1 MFTGLIK
8 IDMLK
13 YLTILCA
20 CLIYVVPTNSQII
33 NKKPLSIRQT
43 GYNIDVKLDP
53 ATKTVKGTMLA
64 FWVNKSTDIVP
75 DIRLHLYM
83 NAFKNNET
91 TMNKESGGSDNQ
103 KDSDSGWID
112 LKSLTDRNGNDL
124 TPLMKFISPDD
135 GNMSDHTVL
144 QVMLPK
150 PSMPGDTVFINA
162 VFETRLPLITRR
174 TGYADDFYFVAQ
186 WFPKFGVY
194 ESAGTRYATKG
205 AWNCHQF
212 HANSEFYSDHSLYLV
227 KITVPKEY
235 VVGSGGMQMAEQNS
249 DNNGKD
255 KTLTYRAEDIVDF
268 AWTAWPGY
276 AVFTDQW
283 ENVKITLLLPK
294 DRTEQAERQFTA
306 AKHAME
312 YYAKNVGPYP
322 WPYLTIVDPPAN
334 GARAGGME
342 YTTLFTTSSSYMMP
356 EFMHYPEMV
365 TIHEFGHAYFMGI
378 MASNEFEEPWL
389 DEGVNSFWEE
399 RITDHY
405 YGENSGLID
414 HPFLKIADKSLGRLS
429 YVHSEGR
436 QDVTN
441 KEYSWNYPHGTY
453 GMMSY
458 DKTATWLYTL
468 MGIVGE
474 ETTNEVFR
482 EYYRK
487 WAFKHPSGKD
497 FVDVVN
503 DVVTR
508 IHGNKFGPDMNWF
521 FDQTLYGT
529 GICDYKVVNIFNNK
543 QEISESRKKATDS
556 FNKNLAGD
564 DQYKSIVQLERAGEV
579 MLPVEV
585 LVHFKNGEEVHEF
598 WDGKSRFK
606 DFEYDGTR
614 EIEWAKIDPEF
625 KIRMDINYVNNS
637 MTLNPDRIPLRRLT
651 NKLISFMQ
659 FFLSFTSL

>member
-227 KITVPKEY
+227 RSLFQK
-235 VVGSGGMQMAEQNS
+235 N
-249 DNNGKD
+249 
-255 KTLTYRAEDIVDF
+255 
-268 AWTAWPGY
+268 
-276 AVFTDQW
+276 
-283 ENVKITLLLPK
+283 TLLVREECRWLNRILITTGKTKLLLTERKILWISPGPPGLVMLYLP
-294 DRTEQAERQFTA
+294 T
-306 AKHAME
+306 
-312 YYAKNVGPYP
+312 
-322 WPYLTIVDPPAN
+322 
-334 GARAGGME
+334 
-342 YTTLFTTSSSYMMP
+342 
-356 EFMHYPEMV
+356 
-365 TIHEFGHAYFMGI
+365 
-378 MASNEFEEPWL
+378 
-389 DEGVNSFWEE
+389 
-399 RITDHY
+399 
-405 YGENSGLID
+405 
-414 HPFLKIADKSLGRLS
+414 
-429 YVHSEGR
+429 
-436 QDVTN
+436 
-441 KEYSWNYPHGTY
+441 
-453 GMMSY
+453 
-458 DKTATWLYTL
+458 
-468 MGIVGE
+468 
-474 ETTNEVFR
+474 
-482 EYYRK
+482 
-487 WAFKHPSGKD
+487 SGK
-497 FVDVVN
+497 
-503 DVVTR
+503 T
-508 IHGNKFGPDMNWF
+508 
-521 FDQTLYGT
+521 
-529 GICDYKVVNIFNNK
+529 
-543 QEISESRKKATDS
+543 
-556 FNKNLAGD
+556 
-564 DQYKSIVQLERAGEV
+564 
-579 MLPVEV
+579 
-585 LVHFKNGEEVHEF
+585 
-598 WDGKSRFK
+598 
-606 DFEYDGTR
+606 
-614 EIEWAKIDPEF
+614 
-625 KIRMDINYVNNS
+625 
-637 MTLNPDRIPLRRLT
+637 
-651 NKLISFMQ
+651 
-659 FFLSFTSL
+659 

>member
-1 MFTGLIK
+1 MK
-8 IDMLK
+8 K
-13 YLTILCA
+13 YLIILSGCFI
-20 CLIYVVPTNSQII
+20 LVIPTNSQII

-43 GYNIDVKLDP
+43 GYNIDTKLDP
-53 ATKTVKGTMLA
+53 VTKTVTGKMEA

-83 NAFKNNET
+83 NAFRNNET
-91 TMNKESGGSDNQ
+91 TMNSERGGPADN
-103 KDSDSGWID
+103 KDSDYGWVDIR
-112 LKSLTDRNGNDL
+112 SFTDRNGNDL
-124 TPLMKFISPDD
+124 MPLMKFISPDD
-135 GNMSDHTVL
+135 GNMSDQTVL

-150 PSMPGDTVFINA
+150 PSMPGDTVFIRMI
-162 VFETRLPLITRR
+162 FETKLPIISRR
-174 TGYADDFYFVAQ
+174 TGYSDDFYFVAQ

-194 ESAGTRYATKG
+194 EQAGTRYAING

-212 HANSEFYSDHSLYLV
+212 HANSEFYSDHSVYNV

-235 VVGSGGMQMAEQNS
+235 IVGSGGMLISEQNS
-249 DNNGKD
+249 DNNTKD
-255 KTLTYRAEDIVDF
+255 KILTYRAEDIVDF

-276 AVFTDQW
+276 AVFNDQW
-283 ENVKITLLLPK
+283 ENIKIILLLPK
-294 DRTEQAERQFTA
+294 DRIEQAERQFA
-306 AKHAME
+306 AVKHAME
-312 YYAKNVGPYP
+312 YYAKYVGPYP

-356 EFMHYPEMV
+356 GFTHYPEMV

-378 MASNEFEEPWL
+378 LASNEFEEPWL

-414 HPFLKIADKSLGRLS
+414 HPFLKVADKSLGRLS
-429 YVHSEGR
+429 YVLSEGR
-436 QDVTN
+436 QDVSN

-453 GMMSY
+453 GIMSY

-468 MGIVGE
+468 MGIIGE
-474 ETTNEVFR
+474 ETTNDIFR
-482 EYYRK
+482 EYYKK

-497 FVDVVN
+497 FVNIVTE
-503 DVVTR
+503 VVTR
-508 IHGNKFGPDMNWF
+508 DLGNKFGPDMNWF

-543 QEISESRKKATDS
+543 LENSKDRMNKSDS
-556 FNKNLAGD
+556 VDKNTSGA

-585 LVHFKNGEEVHEF
+585 LVHFINGEEVLEN
-598 WDGKSRFK
+598 WDGKSRYK
-606 DFEYDGTR
+606 DFVYNGTR
-614 EIEWAKIDPEF
+614 RIEWVKIDPEF

-637 MTLNPDRIPLRRLT
+637 MTLDPDRIPLRRFT

-659 FFLSFTSL
+659 FLLSFASL